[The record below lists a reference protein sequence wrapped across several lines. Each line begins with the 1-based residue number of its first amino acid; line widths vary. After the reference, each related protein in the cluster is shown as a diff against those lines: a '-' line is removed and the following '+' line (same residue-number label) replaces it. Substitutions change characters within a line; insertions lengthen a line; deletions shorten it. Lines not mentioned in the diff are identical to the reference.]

1 MATGANKRTSVG
13 AAADKQARGPAGAP
27 KEGGGKAGAAG
38 QGSVA
43 GKRGTAGSG
52 GVAGNS
58 GKGGRGGVRG
68 GYADGPRLLADIGGT
83 NARFA
88 LELGPG
94 HVGQIRV
101 YPGADHPTITDAIR
115 HFLKDMR
122 IGRVSHAAIA
132 IANPVDG
139 DHVQMTN
146 HNWAFSIEATR
157 RELGF
162 DTLLVVNDFTALA
175 MALPELTSA
184 QRMQVGGGSSR
195 PSSVIGL
202 LGPGT
207 GLGVSGL
214 IPTDDHWIA
223 LGSEG
228 GHASFAPQDERED
241 LVLQY
246 ARKKWPHV
254 SFERVCAGPGLELI
268 YRALAARDK
277 KRVASSLEPADIVQR
292 AKDADEL
299 ALEAV
304 NCFCAILGTFAGNI
318 AVTLGALGGIYI
330 GGGVVP
336 HLGTLFQASPFRRRF
351 EAKGRFEAY
360 LANIP
365 TFVITAEYPA
375 FLGVSAILDEQL
387 GQRAGGGSAMF
398 ERIRQMRDLLSPAER
413 RVGDLALNHPRSIIS
428 DPIVDI
434 ARKADVSQPTVIR
447 FCRSL
452 GCQGLSDFK
461 LKLATGLTGTI
472 PVSHSQVHLG
482 DSATDF
488 GAKVLDNTVS
498 AILQLREHMNFD
510 QVERAIGVLNGANR
524 IEFYGLGN
532 SNIVAQDA
540 HYKFFRFG
548 IPTIAYGDP
557 YIQAASAALLGRGDV
572 IVVVSK
578 SGKAPELLRVLDAAM
593 RAGVQVVAITSSN
606 TPLAKRATVALETD
620 HIEVRDSQLSMISRI
635 LHLLMIDILAVG
647 VAIRQAVPDA
657 GVHQAVETLREAGDD
672 EAVAVLDWL
681 SHGAARAERDKH

>member
-1 MATGANKRTSVG
+1 MSTGAPNKN
-13 AAADKQARGPAGAP
+13 AP
-27 KEGGGKAGAAG
+27 GAG
-38 QGSVA
+38 QH
-43 GKRGTAGSG
+43 
-52 GVAGNS
+52 
-58 GKGGRGGVRG
+58 
-68 GYADGPRLLADIGGT
+68 ADGPRLLADIGGT

-88 LELGPG
+88 LETRPG
-94 HVGQIRV
+94 EIGQVRV
-101 YPGADHPTITDAIR
+101 YPCAQYPGVAEVIQQY
-115 HFLKDMR
+115 LKDNK
-122 IGRVSHAAIA
+122 IGRVNHAAIA

-139 DHVQMTN
+139 DQVRMTN
-146 HNWAFSIEATR
+146 HDWTFSIEATR
-157 RELGF
+157 RALGF

-175 MALPELTSA
+175 MALPGLTDS
-184 QRMQVGGGSSR
+184 QRVQVGGGQR
-195 PSSVIGL
+195 RQNSVIGL

-214 IPTDDHWIA
+214 IPADDRWIA

-228 GHASFAPQDERED
+228 GHASFSPQDERED
-241 LVLQY
+241 IVLQF

-277 KRVASSLEPADIVQR
+277 KKLPADLDTAEVVQR
-292 AKDADEL
+292 AHDGEAL
-299 ALEAV
+299 ALETV
-304 NCFCAILGTFAGNI
+304 ECFCGILGSFAGNI
-318 AVTLGALGGIYI
+318 AMTLGSLGGIYI

-336 HLGTLFQASPFRRRF
+336 RLGDLFTRSSFRQRF
-351 EAKGRFEAY
+351 EAKGRFDAY
-360 LANIP
+360 LANVP
-365 TFVITAEYPA
+365 TYVITAEYPA
-375 FLGVSAILDEQL
+375 FLGVSAILAEQL
-387 GQRAGGGSAMF
+387 SNRAGGGSSAVF
-398 ERIRQMRDLLSPAER
+398 ERIRQMRDALTPAER
-413 RVGDLALNHPRSIIS
+413 RVADLALNHPRSIIN

-482 DSATDF
+482 DTATDF

-498 AILQLREHMNFD
+498 AILQLREHLNFE
-510 QVERAIGVLNGANR
+510 QVENAITLLNGARR

-532 SNIVAQDA
+532 SHIVAQDA

-548 IPTIAYGDP
+548 IPTIAYGDL
-557 YIQAASAALLGRGDV
+557 YMQAASAALLGKGDV
-572 IVVVSK
+572 IVAVSK
-578 SGKAPELLRVLDAAM
+578 SGRAPELLRVLDVAM
-593 RAGVQVVAITSSN
+593 QAGAKVIAITSSN

-620 HIEVRDSQLSMISRI
+620 HIEMRESQLSMISRI

-647 VAIRQAVPDA
+647 VAIRRASPDA
-657 GVHQAVETLREAGDD
+657 DLGNAVEKAREHADD
-672 EAVAVLDWL
+672 DASAVLDWL
-681 SHGAARAERDKH
+681 SHGASPTARD

>member
-1 MATGANKRTSVG
+1 MSTGVQTK
-13 AAADKQARGPAGAP
+13 AAPG
-27 KEGGGKAGAAG
+27 AG
-38 QGSVA
+38 QH
-43 GKRGTAGSG
+43 
-52 GVAGNS
+52 
-58 GKGGRGGVRG
+58 
-68 GYADGPRLLADIGGT
+68 ADGPRLLADIGGT

-88 LELGPG
+88 LETGPG
-94 HVGQIRV
+94 EITQVLV
-101 YPGADHPTITDAIR
+101 YPCADYPGVADVIKKY
-115 HFLKDMR
+115 LKDTK
-122 IGRVSHAAIA
+122 IGRVNHAAIA

-139 DHVQMTN
+139 DQVSMTN
-146 HNWAFSIEATR
+146 HDWTFSIEATR
-157 RELGF
+157 RALGF

-175 MALPELTSA
+175 MALPGLTDS
-184 QRMQVGGGSSR
+184 QRVQVGGGSR
-195 PSSVIGL
+195 RQNSVIGL

-207 GLGVSGL
+207 GMGVSGL
-214 IPTDDHWIA
+214 IPADDRWIA

-228 GHASFAPQDERED
+228 GHATFAPMDERED

-246 ARKKWPHV
+246 ARKKWSHV
-254 SFERVCAGPGLELI
+254 SFERVAAGPGIEVI
-268 YRALAARDK
+268 YRALAGRDK
-277 KRVASSLEPADIVQR
+277 KRVPATIEVSEIVKKGLDGDSLAAETIDV
-292 AKDADEL
+292 
-299 ALEAV
+299 
-304 NCFCAILGTFAGNI
+304 FCGILGTFAGNI

-336 HLGTLFQASPFRRRF
+336 RLGEVFARSSFRQRF

-360 LANIP
+360 LKNVP
-365 TFVITAEYPA
+365 TYVITAEYPA
-375 FLGVSAILDEQL
+375 FLGVSAILAEQL
-387 GQRAGGGSAMF
+387 SNRAGGSSSAVF
-398 ERIRQMRDLLSPAER
+398 ERIRQMRDALTPAER
-413 RVGDLALNHPRSIIS
+413 RVADLALNHPRSIIN

-482 DSATDF
+482 DTATDF

-498 AILQLREHMNFD
+498 AILQLREHLNFEH
-510 QVERAIGVLNGANR
+510 VESAIDLLNGARR

-548 IPTIAYGDP
+548 IPTIAYGDL
-557 YIQAASAALLGRGDV
+557 YMQAASAALLGKGDV
-572 IVVVSK
+572 IVAVSK
-578 SGKAPELLRVLDAAM
+578 SGRAPELLRVLEVAM
-593 RAGVQVVAITSSN
+593 QAGAKVIAITSSN

-620 HIEVRDSQLSMISRI
+620 HIEIRESQLSMISRI

-647 VAIRQAVPDA
+647 VAIRRAAPASSEVSAAVTKARKGAD
-657 GVHQAVETLREAGDD
+657 VDTS
-672 EAVAVLDWL
+672 AVLDWL
-681 SHGAARAERDKH
+681 SHGAAASPKD

>member
-1 MATGANKRTSVG
+1 MSTGVQTK
-13 AAADKQARGPAGAP
+13 AAP
-27 KEGGGKAGAAG
+27 AAG
-38 QGSVA
+38 QH
-43 GKRGTAGSG
+43 
-52 GVAGNS
+52 
-58 GKGGRGGVRG
+58 
-68 GYADGPRLLADIGGT
+68 ADGPRLLADIGGT

-88 LELGPG
+88 LETGPG
-94 HVGQIRV
+94 EITQVLV
-101 YPGADHPTITDAIR
+101 YPCADYPGVAEVIKKY
-115 HFLKDMR
+115 LKDSK
-122 IGRVSHAAIA
+122 IGRVNHAAIA

-139 DHVQMTN
+139 DQVSMTN
-146 HNWAFSIEATR
+146 HDWTFSIEATR
-157 RELGF
+157 RQLGF

-175 MALPELTSA
+175 MALPGLTDS
-184 QRMQVGGGSSR
+184 QRVQVGGGTR
-195 PSSVIGL
+195 RQNSVIGL

-207 GLGVSGL
+207 GMGVSGL
-214 IPTDDHWIA
+214 IPADDRWIA

-228 GHASFAPQDERED
+228 GHATFAPMDERED

-254 SFERVCAGPGLELI
+254 SFERVAAGPGLEVI

-277 KRVASSLEPADIVQR
+277 KRVPATLEVSEIV
-292 AKDADEL
+292 KKGLDGDPL
-299 ALEAV
+299 AAETIDV
-304 NCFCAILGTFAGNI
+304 FCGILGTFAGNI

-336 HLGTLFQASPFRRRF
+336 RLGDMFARSSFRQRF

-360 LANIP
+360 LKNVP
-365 TFVITAEYPA
+365 TYVITAEYPA
-375 FLGVSAILDEQL
+375 FLGVSAILAEQL
-387 GQRAGGGSAMF
+387 SNRAGGSSSAVF
-398 ERIRQMRDLLSPAER
+398 ERIRQMRDALTPAER
-413 RVGDLALNHPRSIIS
+413 RVADLALNHPRSIIN

-482 DSATDF
+482 DTATDF

-498 AILQLREHMNFD
+498 AILQLREHLNFEH
-510 QVERAIGVLNGANR
+510 VEAAIDLLNGARR

-548 IPTIAYGDP
+548 IPTIAYGDL
-557 YIQAASAALLGRGDV
+557 YMQAASAALLGKGDV
-572 IVVVSK
+572 IVAVSK
-578 SGKAPELLRVLDAAM
+578 SGRAPELLRVLEVAM
-593 RAGVQVVAITSSN
+593 QAGAKVIAITSSN

-620 HIEVRDSQLSMISRI
+620 HIEIRESQLSMISRI

-647 VAIRQAVPDA
+647 VAIRRAAPAAEVSAAVTKARKDA
-657 GVHQAVETLREAGDD
+657 DD
-672 EAVAVLDWL
+672 DTTAVLDWL
-681 SHGAARAERDKH
+681 SHGAAASPRD

>member
-1 MATGANKRTSVG
+1 MSTGVQTK
-13 AAADKQARGPAGAP
+13 AAPQ
-27 KEGGGKAGAAG
+27 AG
-38 QGSVA
+38 QH
-43 GKRGTAGSG
+43 
-52 GVAGNS
+52 
-58 GKGGRGGVRG
+58 
-68 GYADGPRLLADIGGT
+68 ADGPRLLADVGGT

-88 LELGPG
+88 LETRPG
-94 HVGQIRV
+94 EISQVHV
-101 YPGADHPTITDAIR
+101 YPCADYPGIAEVIKKY
-115 HFLKDMR
+115 LKDTK
-122 IGRVSHAAIA
+122 IGRVNHAAVA

-139 DHVQMTN
+139 DQVRMTN
-146 HNWAFSIEATR
+146 HDWHFSIEATR
-157 RELGF
+157 RALGF

-175 MALPELTSA
+175 MALPGLTDT
-184 QRMQVGGGSSR
+184 QRVQVGGGTRR
-195 PSSVIGL
+195 PHSVIGL

-207 GLGVSGL
+207 GMGVSGL
-214 IPTDDHWIA
+214 IPADDRWIA

-228 GHASFAPQDERED
+228 GHASFAPSDERED

-246 ARKKWPHV
+246 ARKKWSHV
-254 SFERVCAGPGLELI
+254 SFERVAAGPGIEII

-277 KRVASSLEPADIVQR
+277 KRVPSTLDVSEISKRGLEGDP
-292 AKDADEL
+292 L
-299 ALEAV
+299 AAETLEV
-304 NCFCAILGTFAGNI
+304 FCGILGTFAGNI

-336 HLGTLFQASPFRRRF
+336 RLGEFFEKSSFRQRF
-351 EAKGRFEAY
+351 EAKGRFEDY
-360 LANIP
+360 LKNVP

-375 FLGVSAILDEQL
+375 FLGVSAILAEQL
-387 GQRAGGGSAMF
+387 SNRSGGSSSAVF
-398 ERIRQMRDLLSPAER
+398 ERIRQMRDALTPAER
-413 RVGDLALNHPRSIIS
+413 RVADLALNHPRSIIN

-482 DSATDF
+482 DTATDF

-498 AILQLREHMNFD
+498 AILQLREHLNFD
-510 QVERAIGVLNGANR
+510 HVETAIDLLNTARR

-548 IPTIAYGDP
+548 IPTIAYGDL
-557 YIQAASAALLGRGDV
+557 YMQAASAALLGKGDV
-572 IVVVSK
+572 IVAVSK
-578 SGKAPELLRVLDAAM
+578 SGRAPELLRVLDVAM
-593 RAGVQVVAITSSN
+593 QAGAKVIAITSSN

-620 HIEVRDSQLSMISRI
+620 HIEIRDSQLSMISRI

-647 VAIRQAVPDA
+647 VAIRRAVPEAEVTDA
-657 GVHQAVETLREAGDD
+657 VAKARDGADEETS
-672 EAVAVLDWL
+672 AVLDWL
-681 SHGAARAERDKH
+681 SHGAAATPKD

>member
-1 MATGANKRTSVG
+1 MSTGAQNKATTV
-13 AAADKQARGPAGAP
+13 P
-27 KEGGGKAGAAG
+27 
-38 QGSVA
+38 
-43 GKRGTAGSG
+43 
-52 GVAGNS
+52 
-58 GKGGRGGVRG
+58 GVRRHP
-68 GYADGPRLLADIGGT
+68 DGPRLLADVGGT

-88 LELGPG
+88 LEPGPG
-94 HVGQIRV
+94 EITQIQVYRGAD
-101 YPGADHPTITDAIR
+101 YPGIEDVIRQYLNDTNVDH
-115 HFLKDMR
+115 
-122 IGRVSHAAIA
+122 VNHAAIA

-139 DHVQMTN
+139 DLVKMTN

-157 RELGF
+157 RSLGF

-175 MALPELTSA
+175 MALPNLTDA
-184 QRMQVGGGSSR
+184 QREQVGGGTR
-195 PSSVIGL
+195 RQNSVIGL

-214 IPTDDHWIA
+214 IPADDRWIA

-228 GHASFAPQDERED
+228 GHSSFAPLDERDD
-241 LVLQY
+241 LVLQF
-246 ARKKWPHV
+246 ARKKWPQHV
-254 SFERVCAGPGLELI
+254 SFERVAAGPGIELI

-277 KRVASSLEPADIVQR
+277 KRVPTSLAPADVVER
-292 AKDADEL
+292 AREGEPIA
-299 ALEAV
+299 AEAV
-304 NCFCAILGTFAGNI
+304 DCFCGILGTFAGNI
-318 AVTLGALGGIYI
+318 AVTLGALGGVYI

-336 HLGTLFQASPFRRRF
+336 KLGELFTRSSFRRRF
-351 EAKGRFEAY
+351 EAKGRFESY

-365 TFVITAEYPA
+365 TYVITAEYPA
-375 FLGVSAILDEQL
+375 FLGVSAILAEQL
-387 GQRAGGGSAMF
+387 TSRSGSGGSAVF
-398 ERIRQMRDLLSPAER
+398 ERIRQMRDALTPAER
-413 RVGDLALNHPRSIIS
+413 RVADLALNHPRSIIS

-482 DSATDF
+482 DTATDF

-498 AILQLREHMNFD
+498 AILQLREHLNFE
-510 QVERAIGVLNGANR
+510 QVERAIDLLNGARR

-548 IPTIAYGDP
+548 IPTIAYGDL
-557 YIQAASAALLGRGDV
+557 YMQAASAALLGKGDV
-572 IVVVSK
+572 IMAVSK
-578 SGKAPELLRVLDAAM
+578 SGRAPELLRVLDVAM
-593 RAGVQVVAITSSN
+593 QAGAQVIAITSSN

-620 HIEVRDSQLSMISRI
+620 HIEIRESQLSMISRI
-635 LHLLMIDILAVG
+635 LHLVMIDILAVG
-647 VAIRQAVPDA
+647 VAIRRAVPSA
-657 GVHQAVETLREAGDD
+657 EVAQAVEKARSAGND
-672 EAVAVLDWL
+672 EAAAVLDWL
-681 SHGAARAERDKH
+681 SHGAASSAAD

>member
-1 MATGANKRTSVG
+1 MSTGVPTK
-13 AAADKQARGPAGAP
+13 AAPQ
-27 KEGGGKAGAAG
+27 AG
-38 QGSVA
+38 QH
-43 GKRGTAGSG
+43 
-52 GVAGNS
+52 
-58 GKGGRGGVRG
+58 
-68 GYADGPRLLADIGGT
+68 ADGPRLLADVGGT

-88 LELGPG
+88 LETRPG
-94 HVGQIRV
+94 EITQVQV
-101 YPGADHPTITDAIR
+101 YPCADYPGIADVIKKY
-115 HFLKDMR
+115 LKDTK
-122 IGRVSHAAIA
+122 IGRVNHAAIA

-139 DHVQMTN
+139 DQVRMTN
-146 HNWAFSIEATR
+146 HDWHFSIEATR
-157 RELGF
+157 RALGF

-175 MALPELTSA
+175 MALPGLTDT
-184 QRMQVGGGSSR
+184 QRVQVGGGTR
-195 PSSVIGL
+195 RQNSVIGL

-207 GLGVSGL
+207 GMGVSGL
-214 IPTDDHWIA
+214 IPADDRWIA

-228 GHASFAPQDERED
+228 GHASFAPSDERED

-246 ARKKWPHV
+246 ARKKWSHV
-254 SFERVCAGPGLELI
+254 SFERVAAGPGIEVI

-277 KRVASSLEPADIVQR
+277 KRVASTLDVSDISKRGLEGDP
-292 AKDADEL
+292 L
-299 ALEAV
+299 AAETLD
-304 NCFCAILGTFAGNI
+304 CFCGILGTFAGNI

-336 HLGTLFQASPFRRRF
+336 RLGEFFAKSSFRQRF
-351 EAKGRFEAY
+351 EAKGRFEDY
-360 LANIP
+360 LKNVP

-375 FLGVSAILDEQL
+375 FLGVSAILAEQL
-387 GQRAGGGSAMF
+387 SNRAGGSSSAVF
-398 ERIRQMRDLLSPAER
+398 ERIRQMRDALTPAER
-413 RVGDLALNHPRSIIS
+413 RVADLALNHPRSIIN

-482 DSATDF
+482 DTATDF

-498 AILQLREHMNFD
+498 AILQLREHLNFEH
-510 QVERAIGVLNGANR
+510 VETAIDLLNSARR

-548 IPTIAYGDP
+548 IPTIAYGDL
-557 YIQAASAALLGRGDV
+557 YMQAASAALLGKGDV
-572 IVVVSK
+572 IVAVSK
-578 SGKAPELLRVLDAAM
+578 SGRAPELLRVLEVAM
-593 RAGVQVVAITSSN
+593 QAGAKVIAITSSN

-620 HIEVRDSQLSMISRI
+620 HIEIRESQLSMISRI
-635 LHLLMIDILAVG
+635 LHLLMIDVLAVG
-647 VAIRQAVPDA
+647 VAIRRAVPDA
-657 GVHQAVETLREAGDD
+657 EMSETVAKAREGAD
-672 EAVAVLDWL
+672 EETSAVLDWL
-681 SHGAARAERDKH
+681 SHGAAATPKD

>member
-1 MATGANKRTSVG
+1 MSTGVPTK
-13 AAADKQARGPAGAP
+13 AAPQ
-27 KEGGGKAGAAG
+27 AG
-38 QGSVA
+38 QH
-43 GKRGTAGSG
+43 
-52 GVAGNS
+52 
-58 GKGGRGGVRG
+58 
-68 GYADGPRLLADIGGT
+68 ADGPRLLADIGGT

-88 LELGPG
+88 LETRPG
-94 HVGQIRV
+94 EIAQVHV
-101 YPGADHPTITDAIR
+101 YPCADYPGIAEVIKKY
-115 HFLKDMR
+115 LKDTK
-122 IGRVSHAAIA
+122 IGRVNHAAIA

-139 DHVQMTN
+139 DQVRMTN
-146 HNWAFSIEATR
+146 HDWHFSIEATR
-157 RELGF
+157 RALGF

-175 MALPELTSA
+175 MALPGLTDT
-184 QRMQVGGGSSR
+184 QRVQVGGGTR
-195 PSSVIGL
+195 RQNSVIGL

-207 GLGVSGL
+207 GMGVSGL
-214 IPTDDHWIA
+214 IPADDRWIA

-228 GHASFAPQDERED
+228 GHASFAPSDERED

-246 ARKKWPHV
+246 ARKKWSHV
-254 SFERVCAGPGLELI
+254 SFERVAAGPGIEII

-277 KRVASSLEPADIVQR
+277 KRVPSTLDVSEISKRGLEGDP
-292 AKDADEL
+292 L
-299 ALEAV
+299 AAETLD
-304 NCFCAILGTFAGNI
+304 CFCGILGTFAGNI

-336 HLGTLFQASPFRRRF
+336 RLGEFFAKSSFRQRF

-360 LANIP
+360 LQNVP

-375 FLGVSAILDEQL
+375 FLGVSAILAEQL
-387 GQRAGGGSAMF
+387 SNRAGGSSSAVF
-398 ERIRQMRDLLSPAER
+398 ERIRQMRDALTPAER
-413 RVGDLALNHPRSIIS
+413 RVADLALNHPRSIIN

-482 DSATDF
+482 DTATDF

-498 AILQLREHMNFD
+498 AILQLREHLNFEH
-510 QVERAIGVLNGANR
+510 VETAIDLLNSARR

-548 IPTIAYGDP
+548 IPTIAYGDL
-557 YIQAASAALLGRGDV
+557 YMQAASAALLGKGDV
-572 IVVVSK
+572 IVAVSK
-578 SGKAPELLRVLDAAM
+578 SGRAPELLRVLEVAM
-593 RAGVQVVAITSSN
+593 QAGAKVIAITSSN

-620 HIEVRDSQLSMISRI
+620 HIEIRESQLSMISRI

-647 VAIRQAVPDA
+647 VAIRHAVPDA
-657 GVHQAVETLREAGDD
+657 EMSEAVAKAREGADD
-672 EAVAVLDWL
+672 ETSAVLDWL
-681 SHGAARAERDKH
+681 SHGAAATPKD

>member
-1 MATGANKRTSVG
+1 MSTGLQNKAHPVPG
-13 AAADKQARGPAGAP
+13 ARQH
-27 KEGGGKAGAAG
+27 
-38 QGSVA
+38 
-43 GKRGTAGSG
+43 
-52 GVAGNS
+52 
-58 GKGGRGGVRG
+58 
-68 GYADGPRLLADIGGT
+68 ADGPRLLADIGGT

-88 LELGPG
+88 LETEPG
-94 HVGQIRV
+94 EVTQIRV
-101 YPGADHPTITDAIR
+101 YPCADFPTIEDVLKKY
-115 HFLKDMR
+115 LKDTKV
-122 IGRVSHAAIA
+122 GRVNHAAIA

-139 DHVQMTN
+139 DQVSMTN
-146 HNWAFSIEATR
+146 FKWAFSIEATR
-157 RELGF
+157 RALGF

-175 MALPELTSA
+175 MALPGLTDA
-184 QRMQVGGGSSR
+184 QRVQVGGGAR
-195 PSSVIGL
+195 RQNSVIGL

-214 IPTDDHWIA
+214 IPADDRWIA

-228 GHASFAPQDERED
+228 GHASFSPMDERED

-254 SFERVCAGPGLELI
+254 SFERVAAGPGIELI

-277 KRVASSLEPADIVQR
+277 KRVPPTIDPAFVVDR
-292 AKDADEL
+292 AHAGDAL

-304 NCFCAILGTFAGNI
+304 ECFCGILGTFAGNL
-318 AVTLGALGGIYI
+318 AVTLGALGGMYI
-330 GGGVVP
+330 GGGVVLK
-336 HLGTLFQASPFRRRF
+336 LGDLFLRSSFRERF
-351 EAKGRFEAY
+351 EAKGRFEPY
-360 LANIP
+360 LANVP
-365 TFVITAEYPA
+365 TYVITAEYPA
-375 FLGVSAILDEQL
+375 FLGVSAILAEQL
-387 GQRAGGGSAMF
+387 SNRAGGGSSAVF
-398 ERIRQMRDLLSPAER
+398 ERIRQMRDALTPAER
-413 RVGDLALNHPRSIIS
+413 RVADLALNHPRSIIS

-482 DSATDF
+482 DTATDF

-498 AILQLREHMNFD
+498 AILQLREHLNFEH
-510 QVERAIGVLNGANR
+510 VERAIELLNGARR

-548 IPTIAYGDP
+548 IPTIAYGDL
-557 YIQAASAALLGRGDV
+557 YMQAASAALLGKGDV
-572 IVVVSK
+572 IVAVSK
-578 SGKAPELLRVLDAAM
+578 SGRAPELLRVLDVAM
-593 RAGVQVVAITSSN
+593 QAGAQVIAITSSN

-620 HIEVRDSQLSMISRI
+620 HIEIRESQLSMISRI
-635 LHLLMIDILAVG
+635 LHLVMIDILAVG
-647 VAIRQAVPDA
+647 VAIRRAEPTGEMKQAVAKARSAGTDDA
-657 GVHQAVETLREAGDD
+657 T
-672 EAVAVLDWL
+672 AVLDWL
-681 SHGAARAERDKH
+681 SHGAASSAAD